1 MMMMKTKEWLK
12 EQRVKYSLTQQQLAN
27 EIGVT
32 KFTIE
37 NIEQGRRLGSVDT
50 WNKIENY
57 FENSDDDLIN
67 ISYNSNDLIE
77 ELKVDIEEFG
87 EEHKCI
93 LIYKV
98 VNDNIVFTNYDFIC
112 EEEPFNPD
120 KELLENEYYLE
131 TTFKYALEVFENQN
145 KTF

>member
-1 MMMMKTKEWLK
+1 MMMKTKEWLK
-12 EQRVKYSLTQQQLAN
+12 EQRVKHSLTQQQLAN
-27 EIGVT
+27 EIGISR
-32 KFTIE
+32 FAIE
-37 NIEQGRRLGSVDT
+37 NIEQGRRLGSVET

-57 FENSDDDLIN
+57 FENSDDKLPN
-67 ISYNSNDLIE
+67 ISYDSNDLIE
-77 ELKVDIEEFG
+77 ELKSDIEEFG
-87 EEHKCI
+87 EEHECI